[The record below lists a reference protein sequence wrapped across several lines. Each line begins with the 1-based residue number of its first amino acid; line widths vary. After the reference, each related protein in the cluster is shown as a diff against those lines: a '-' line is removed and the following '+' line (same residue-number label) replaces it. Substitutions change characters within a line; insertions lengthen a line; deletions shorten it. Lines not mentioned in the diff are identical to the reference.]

1 MSKAEKAVK
10 LLADNKMTV
19 TTVESCTGGMVCSSL
34 VDVPGASEVLN
45 EAFVT
50 YSNDA
55 KRKLVG
61 VRKSTLKKHGAVSAG
76 CAKEMAKGAAAFAG
90 ADAAVSTTGIAGP
103 DGGSDEKP
111 VGLVYIGCFVKGRTV
126 VKKFLFDGD
135 RMQVRKRTTEEAVKF
150 LYKCLKKHIKEKGSK

>member
-10 LLADNKMTV
+10 LLAENKMTV

-34 VDVPGASEVLN
+34 VDVPGASAVLN

-55 KRKLVG
+55 KKKLVG
-61 VRKSTLKKHGAVSAG
+61 VKKSTLKKYGAVSAK
-76 CAKEMAKGAAAFAG
+76 CAKEMAKGAAAAAG
-90 ADAAVSTTGIAGP
+90 ADVAVSTTGIAGP

-111 VGLVYIGCFVKGRTV
+111 VGLVYIACFVKKKTV
-126 VKKFLFDGD
+126 VKKFVFDGD
-135 RMQVRKRTTEEAVKF
+135 RMQVRISATKEAVK
-150 LYKCLKKHIKEKGSK
+150 LLHKCLKKQTKEKGLK

>member
-34 VDVPGASEVLN
+34 VDVPGASAVLN

-55 KRKLVG
+55 KKKLVG
-61 VRKSTLKKHGAVSAG
+61 VKKSTLKKYGAVSAK
-76 CAKEMAKGAAAFAG
+76 CAKEMAKGAAAAAG
-90 ADAAVSTTGIAGP
+90 ADVAVSTTGIAGP

-111 VGLVYIGCFVKGRTV
+111 VGLVYIACCVKKKTV
-126 VKKFLFDGD
+126 VKKFVFDGD
-135 RMQVRKRTTEEAVKF
+135 RMQVRISATKEAVKL
-150 LYKCLKKHIKEKGSK
+150 LYKCLKKQTKEKGSK